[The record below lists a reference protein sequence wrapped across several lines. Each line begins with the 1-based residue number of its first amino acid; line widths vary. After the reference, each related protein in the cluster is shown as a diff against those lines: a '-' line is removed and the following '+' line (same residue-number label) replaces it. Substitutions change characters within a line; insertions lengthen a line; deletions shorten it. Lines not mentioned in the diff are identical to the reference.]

1 MVRMQSNR
9 NMISVVVRSAGA
21 RHTRGGRLGPPRR
34 RGARRR
40 FQSDGGRLACTS
52 CRQGGVLPIFFG
64 RNRKSNRYFP
74 VFFLQTGINR
84 GVRCSPLDCA
94 FDSRAPTARESQRGS
109 DPLAPPT
116 TSNSGDGAARRRAD
130 VRVPDLLRLV
140 AAPRP
145 HPQSASPSSSGGG
158 GGRGRGRGLVG
169 VPRSA
174 ASASAPHGGARG
186 RGRGGAER
194 RAQRA
199 GGGRARHLRWG
210 GAVPRPGERS
220 VFFFSA
226 RFPRRS

>member
-1 MVRMQSNR
+1 MACSRFS
-9 NMISVVVRSAGA
+9 SAETES
-21 RHTRGGRLGPPRR
+21 RT
-34 RGARRR
+34 
-40 FQSDGGRLACTS
+40 D
-52 CRQGGVLPIFFG
+52 IF
-64 RNRKSNRYFP
+64 S

-84 GVRCSPLDCA
+84 CSLLA
-94 FDSRAPTARESQRGS
+94 VGLRIRFKSPTARESQRGS

-145 HPQSASPSSSGGG
+145 HPQSASSGGG
-158 GGRGRGRGLVG
+158 GGCGRGRGRGLVG
-169 VPRSA
+169 VPRYA
-174 ASASAPHGGARG
+174 ASASAAHGGARG

-210 GAVPRPGERS
+210 GRGGGAVPRPGERS
-220 VFFFSA
+220 GFFISA
-226 RFPRRS
+226 RFPRRSRSRPVLI